1 MKFVLKLAL
10 YLGLLFA
17 AVVFFG
23 KFRDAYRR
31 APVLGTAEQSAAS
44 GDAPATNDV
53 AGTDP
58 AAVAAAAA
66 AAASTN
72 GVATDTNA
80 PSPVAGT
87 TNLVSTNELAATNA
101 IPGKIAGVG
110 KVTGKGKPAPTT
122 VAPASKSAAFMYLGL
137 FVVFLV
143 LLAALGA
150 WDFTQ
155 YLGNRAERSV
165 MASDFLLPSDPD
177 YEAAEAEW
185 SKGNH
190 LDAINLMRAYLS
202 RNPNEQHVAI
212 RIAEIYEKD
221 LNNYLAA
228 ALELEEVLTKK
239 LPREKWGWTA
249 IHLVNLYS
257 GKLNQSSKALQVL
270 ERIARDYPDTGAA
283 KKARQRL
290 GLREPDET
298 PASDRS
304 PAASSSSSA
313 GTTTTT
319 IAAAEPPAEDP
330 NLPKG
335 FRAKK

>member
-10 YLGLLFA
+10 YLGLLIA

-31 APVLGTAEQSAAS
+31 APVIGAAELTAPT
-44 GDAPATNDV
+44 GDAPPTNEVTEAT
-53 AGTDP
+53 A
-58 AAVAAAAA
+58 AAVTNAVPGETNATEQAAA
-66 AAASTN
+66 
-72 GVATDTNA
+72 
-80 PSPVAGT
+80 T
-87 TNLVSTNELAATNA
+87 TNLVSTN
-101 IPGKIAGVG
+101 
-110 KVTGKGKPAPTT
+110 VTANPKA
-122 VAPASKSAAFMYLGL
+122 SAAKPPGPKTPATPATSQKSSAFMFLGL
-137 FVVFLV
+137 FVFCLI
-143 LLAALGA
+143 LLASVGA

-155 YLGNRAERSV
+155 YLGNRAERA
-165 MASDFLLPSDPD
+165 MTAADFVLPSDPD
-177 YEAAEAEW
+177 YEAAEEEW

-221 LNNYLAA
+221 LNNFLAA

-257 GKLNQSSKALQVL
+257 GKLNQPPKALAVL
-270 ERIARDYPDTGAA
+270 ERIARDYPDTAAA

-290 GLREPDET
+290 GHPEPDDANASAA
-298 PASDRS
+298 PASGPPPSNS
-304 PAASSSSSA
+304 P
-313 GTTTTT
+313 T

-330 NLPKG
+330 ASGNLPKG
-335 FRAKK
+335 FRTKK